1 MKCFL
6 TAKQSYFFANA
17 SDGEYSNET
26 SGASVKTAREN
37 GERHARVTLTALR
50 AFRKRLFCSLGVFIV
65 YIGEGVLI
73 SKLSTRFL
81 GLFGFLFSLVCKTIF
96 FLFQRGK
103 R

>member
-1 MKCFL
+1 M
-6 TAKQSYFFANA
+6 
-17 SDGEYSNET
+17 
-26 SGASVKTAREN
+26 KTAREN

-96 FLFQRGK
+96 FSISARKTITRKGLLKNSCQS
-103 R
+103 